1 LAKIKHYSF
10 PAGVII
16 FVMILILMRR
26 FLCIVFAVFQAGVV
40 FSQNNIRQERLVLNG
55 YIRDSLSGESIIGA
69 SISVNLPAG
78 QAGGQLKA
86 VASNQYGF
94 FSITLDKGN
103 YSISVSH
110 ISYFGKTIEVQLDN
124 NRAIN
129 FDILAKSAANTEVI
143 VYSKRRDA
151 NVKNAQMGKV
161 DLSMTQI
168 RNIPAFRGEVDLL
181 KAIQLLPGV
190 RNAGEGN
197 AGFYVRGGGPDQNLI
212 LLDDA
217 TVYNTG
223 HLFGFFSIFNSD
235 AIKNVSLIKGGMPAQ
250 YGGRLSSVVDVTMKD
265 GNMNKLQMDGGIG
278 LIASRFSLQ
287 GPLKKNK
294 ASFVLSARRT
304 YADAI
309 AKPFIK
315 KTSNAYGSGYYF
327 YDLNAKVNYRFSEK
341 DRLYLSGY
349 FGRDVFDF
357 VNKKRSFNTNI
368 PWGNST
374 GTVRW
379 NHVFNRRLFA
389 NTTLL
394 YNDYNFRFT
403 AAQENFEIKLSSGI
417 RDGSIKTD
425 FDYYPLPNHK
435 LKFGGLLTYH
445 KFIPNVVSGR
455 QDSVTF
461 TPNNEGT
468 KYAVETALYLQD
480 DWEIGEKWKINYGI
494 RWSSFTQIGP
504 YKKFT
509 RDVNGNK
516 LDSVIYNSFK
526 PVKTYGGP
534 EPRITFRYA
543 VNDATSIKA
552 SVTRNLQYIH
562 LVSNSGNTLPTDL
575 WVPSTYIVKPQ
586 ISWLYAAGLFKNFS
600 DNKIETSL
608 EVYYK
613 DMRNQVDYKEGYT
626 PSLKDP
632 EEEFVFGKGWS
643 YGAELFVNKTRGRFT
658 GWVGYTLSWTWRKF
672 AELNDGDKY
681 PAKYDRRHDLSVVGG
696 YEVNK
701 KWKIGAVFV
710 YGTGNAIT
718 LPERFYI
725 INGVLTQEYSRL
737 NQYRMAAYHRMDFSA
752 TYTPV
757 SKKQRK
763 LSSYWVFSIYNVY
776 SRLNPYFIY
785 FDQTGS
791 PLTGDLKVEARQ
803 VSLFPILPAVTWN
816 FKF

>member
-1 LAKIKHYSF
+1 MRLFIASWVLF
-10 PAGVII
+10 FTAGSVNAQT
-16 FVMILILMRR
+16 R
-26 FLCIVFAVFQAGVV
+26 FTI
-40 FSQNNIRQERLVLNG
+40 NG
-55 YIRDSLSGESIIGA
+55 YVRDSLSGESIIGA
-69 SISVNLPAG
+69 TISVSG
-78 QAGGQLKA
+78 QAKA
-86 VASNQYGF
+86 VTSNQYGF
-94 FSITLDKGN
+94 YSITLDKGS
-103 YSISVSH
+103 YQLTVSH
-110 ISYFGKTIEVQLDN
+110 VSYFGKAIPVQLDS

-129 FDILAKSAANTEVI
+129 FDILSRAAANTEVV

-161 DLSMTQI
+161 DLSMSQI
-168 RNIPAFRGEVDLL
+168 KGIPAFMGEVDLL

-250 YGGRLSSVVDVTMKD
+250 YGGRLSSVVDVAMKD
-265 GNMNKLQMDGGIG
+265 GNVNKLQMDGGIG
-278 LIASRFSLQ
+278 LIASRFSIQ

-294 ASFVLSARRT
+294 ASFILSARRT
-304 YADAI
+304 YVDAL

-315 KTSNAYGSGYYF
+315 KTSSFYGSGYYF

-341 DRLYLSGY
+341 DRLFLSGY

-357 VNKKRSFNTNI
+357 VNSKRSFSTNV

-374 GTVRW
+374 GTLRW
-379 NHVFNRRLFA
+379 NHVFNRRLFS

-394 YNDYNFRFT
+394 YNDYKFNFK
-403 AAQENFEIKLSSGI
+403 AKQESFEIGLSSGI
-417 RDGSIKTD
+417 RDGSLKTD

-455 QDSVTF
+455 QDSIIF

-468 KYAVETALYLQD
+468 KYALEAALYLQD
-480 DWEIGEKWKINYGI
+480 DWEIGSKWKINYGL

-504 YKKFT
+504 YKRFEK
-509 RDVNGNK
+509 DANGNK
-516 LDSVIYNSFK
+516 LDSVVYGNFK
-526 PVKTYGGP
+526 PVKTYGGL
-534 EPRITFRYA
+534 EPRATVRYA
-543 VNDATSIKA
+543 INDQTSIKA

-562 LVSNSGNTLPTDL
+562 LVSNSGTTLPTDL
-575 WVPSTYIVKPQ
+575 WVPSTYRVKPQ
-586 ISWLYAAGLFKNFS
+586 ISWLYALGLFKNFN
-600 DNKIETSL
+600 DNAVETSL

-613 DMRNQVDYKEGYT
+613 DMRNQIEYKEGYT

-643 YGAELFVNKTRGRFT
+643 YGTELFINKTKGRFT
-658 GWVGYTLSWTWRKF
+658 GWIGYTLSWTWRRF
-672 AELNDGDKY
+672 AQLNDGERY
-681 PAKYDRRHDLSVVGG
+681 PAKYDRRHDLSVVAN
-696 YEVNK
+696 YELSK
-701 KWKIGAVFV
+701 KWKLGGVFV

-737 NQYRMAAYHRMDFSA
+737 NQYRMAPYHRMDLSA
-752 TYTPV
+752 TYTPIP
-757 SKKQRK
+757 KKKHR
-763 LSSYWVFSIYNVY
+763 LTSYWVFSVYNVY

-785 FDQTGS
+785 FDQNGS
-791 PLTGDLKVEARQ
+791 PLTGNLQVSARQ
-803 VSLFPILPAVTWN
+803 VSLFPVLPAVTWN

>member
-1 LAKIKHYSF
+1 MQKLTFAIVVSLF
-10 PAGVII
+10 S
-16 FVMILILMRR
+16 
-26 FLCIVFAVFQAGVV
+26 CIA
-40 FSQNNIRQERLVLNG
+40 FSQDLPVLKANHVTLNG
-55 YIRDSLSGESIIGA
+55 YIKDSLSGETIIGA
-69 SISVNLPAG
+69 TVSING
-78 QAGGQLKA
+78 QSKG

-94 FSITLDKGN
+94 YSITLDKGT

-110 ISYFGKTIEVQLDN
+110 VAYQGKSITVDLNSNQSFNFEILSKSTFN
-124 NRAIN
+124 N
-129 FDILAKSAANTEVI
+129 EVI

-168 RNIPAFRGEVDLL
+168 RNIPAFMGEVDLL

-217 TVYNTG
+217 VVYNTG

-250 YGGRLSSVVDVTMKD
+250 YGGRLSSVVDVAMKD
-265 GNMNKLQMDGGIG
+265 GNINKLQMDGGIG
-278 LIASRFSLQ
+278 LIASRFSIQ

-294 ASFVLSARRT
+294 ASFIISARRT
-304 YADAI
+304 YVDALV
-309 AKPFIK
+309 KPFIK
-315 KTSNAYGSGYYF
+315 KSSSFYGSGYFF

-357 VNKKRSFNTNI
+357 NNSKRSFKTNI

-374 GTVRW
+374 ATLRW
-379 NHVFNRRLFA
+379 NHVFNRRLFS

-394 YNDYNFRFT
+394 FNDYKFKFS
-403 AAQENFEIKLSSGI
+403 AQQENFEIGLSSGI

-445 KFIPNVVSGR
+445 KFIPNVVTGR
-455 QDSVTF
+455 QDSIVF
-461 TPNNEGT
+461 KPNNEGT
-468 KYAVETALYLQD
+468 KYAAETAIYLQD
-480 DWEIGEKWKINYGI
+480 DWEIGEKWKINYGL

-504 YKKFT
+504 YKKFI
-509 RDVNGNK
+509 RDADGNK
-516 LDSVIYNSFK
+516 LDSTTYKSFE
-526 PVKTYGGP
+526 PVKTYGGL
-534 EPRITFRYA
+534 EPRITIRYA
-543 VNDATSIKA
+543 INDETSIKA
-552 SVTRNLQYIH
+552 AVTRNLQYIH
-562 LVSNSGNTLPTDL
+562 LVSNSGSTLPTDL

-600 DNKIETSL
+600 DNKYETSL

-613 DMRNQVDYKEGYT
+613 DMQNQVEYQEGYT
-626 PSLKDP
+626 PSLNDP
-632 EEEFVFGKGWS
+632 ENEFVFGKGWS
-643 YGAELFVNKTRGRFT
+643 YGAEFFVNKTKGRFT

-672 AELNDGDKY
+672 APLNGGEKY
-681 PAKYDRRHDLSVVGG
+681 PARYDRRHDLSVVVN
-696 YEVNK
+696 YEKNPQDAGHK
-701 KWKIGAVFV
+701 KWKFGAVFV

-725 INGVLTQEYSRL
+725 ISGVLTQEYSKL
-737 NQYRMAAYHRMDFSA
+737 NQYRMKAYHRIDLSA
-752 TYTPV
+752 TLTPKP
-757 SKKQRK
+757 KKPARLTKSGGKHK
-763 LSSYWVFSIYNVY
+763 LSSYWVFSIYNLY

-791 PLTGDLKVEARQ
+791 PLNGDLKVEARQ